1 MTILLISPMFVT
13 PTTFCTTHVES
24 TRGMSHCVTI
34 IAVVV
39 LGGLVGSAAKRDIP
53 KVSLRGAGASFP
65 SHVYKSWLVLFAAYR
80 RPFVSLNLDY
90 DAVGSGSGK
99 AMVKGETGRYIE
111 YAGSDSL
118 LSDADHEQHPDL
130 KMFPT
135 MAG

>member
-1 MTILLISPMFVT
+1 MTILIISSTLVT
-13 PTTFCTTHVES
+13 PTLFSRAQVAS
-24 TRGMSHCVTI
+24 TQGMSHYATI

-39 LGGLVGSAAKRDIP
+39 IGGLVGSVAKRDIP

-65 SHVYKSWLVLFAAYR
+65 SRVYQSWLVLYAAYR
-80 RPFVSLNLDY
+80 KSFVSLNLAY
-90 DAVGSGSGK
+90 DAAGSGSGK
-99 AMVKGETGRYIE
+99 AMVKGETGKYID
-111 YAGSDSL
+111 YASSDSL